1 MCIHISRTVRLFSH
15 LQIVNSS
22 LILFAWNPS
31 KSSTFP
37 FYVGKDVILPFSHRK
52 KYELLSLYYFFSFF
66 LWSCRSEY
74 SDSSPAYI
82 LLLYTSWLIW
92 PRCHTT
98 IVNLQWTHMYKK
110 SLLFKNRFVGPQKL
124 KKVETEKH
132 NSFFYLF
139 LSPFFSFLEKTPHFG
154 QFCIRTIVVPF
165 LRRSNEWVKLQ
176 FSLFLAKISW
186 KQRYTG

>member
-1 MCIHISRTVRLFSH
+1 MLEKMSYCLFHTGKNTSF
-15 LQIVNSS
+15 S
-22 LILFAWNPS
+22 LFI
-31 KSSTFP
+31 
-37 FYVGKDVILPFSHRK
+37 I
-52 KYELLSLYYFFSFF
+52 FFSFF
-66 LWSCRSEY
+66 LWSCRSGH

-132 NSFFYLF
+132 KFFSTFFFHLF
-139 LSPFFSFLEKTPHFG
+139 LSARFFFGKNAWLRPILYSYNCRAVFEKIERMGKIAVFTVFG
-154 QFCIRTIVVPF
+154 KNF
-165 LRRSNEWVKLQ
+165 VKATLYW
-176 FSLFLAKISW
+176 L
-186 KQRYTG
+186 Y

>member
-1 MCIHISRTVRLFSH
+1 MKSFK
-15 LQIVNSS
+15 IVD
-22 LILFAWNPS
+22 L
-31 KSSTFP
+31 
-37 FYVGKDVILPFSHRK
+37 LPFLCWKRCHTAFFTPEKIRAS
-52 KYELLSLYYFFSFF
+52 LSLLFFSFF
-66 LWSCRSEY
+66 LWSCRFEY

-139 LSPFFSFLEKTPHFG
+139 LSPFFSFLEKSPHFG

-176 FSLFLAKISW
+176 FSLFLARISW

>member
-1 MCIHISRTVRLFSH
+1 MHEILQNRRPSLFMLEKMSYCLFH
-15 LQIVNSS
+15 TGKNTSFS
-22 LILFAWNPS
+22 LFI
-31 KSSTFP
+31 
-37 FYVGKDVILPFSHRK
+37 I
-52 KYELLSLYYFFSFF
+52 FFSFF

-124 KKVETEKH
+124 KNVETEKH

-139 LSPFFSFLEKTPHFG
+139 LSLFF
-154 QFCIRTIVVPF
+154 
-165 LRRSNEWVKLQ
+165 
-176 FSLFLAKISW
+176 LFW
-186 KQRYTG
+186 KKRLTSANFVFVQLSCRFWEDQTNG